1 MALWKGKTMP
11 YIIDGHNLIGQMASI
26 RLDDPDDEA
35 KLVMVLQRFSMRRQ
49 VAVSVVFDR
58 GHFGK
63 QRLGGNGVSVRF
75 ARSSS
80 DADAM
85 IKAFL
90 SQLARPGDWV
100 LVTSDREI
108 VAVAKAVGTR
118 VISAREFA
126 AILADLDTPA
136 AFDAERAAAHAHVRG
151 DQVGEWLAIFGVD
164 PDAAVKAVDLSR
176 KPKKAAPPS
185 APTATPPGQRAR
197 PATVVPE
204 PPQRWPEPKKPKAK
218 PDPLPREADGRPR
231 RSRGGP
237 RPISSQGEPLHKP
250 PPPVH
255 PDEIDE
261 WMEFFGAAE
270 E

>member
-1 MALWKGKTMP
+1 MP
-11 YIIDGHNLIGQMASI
+11 YIVDGHNLIGQMASI
-26 RLDDPDDEA
+26 QLDDPDDEA
-35 KLVMVLQRFSMRRQ
+35 KLVMVLQRFAMRRQ

-58 GHFGK
+58 GHYGK
-63 QRLGGNGVSVRF
+63 QRLGGNGVHVRF

-85 IKAFL
+85 IKSFL
-90 SQLARPGDWV
+90 SQVARPGDWV
-100 LVTSDREI
+100 LVTSDRAI
-108 VAVAKAVGTR
+108 IAVAEAVGTR
-118 VISAREFA
+118 VMSAREFA
-126 AILADLDTPA
+126 EILAELDRPA

-151 DQVGEWLAIFGVD
+151 DQVDEWLNIFGVD
-164 PDAAVKAVDLSR
+164 PASATQAVDLSR
-176 KPKKAAPPS
+176 KPKKPTSLTAPE
-185 APTATPPGQRAR
+185 AKKPGQRAK
-197 PATVVPE
+197 PAIVIPE
-204 PPQRWPEPKKPKAK
+204 PPQRWPEPKKPKAR

-261 WMEFFGAAE
+261 WLQFFGAAE